1 MTTTLIAVLLVLIA
15 LLVIGLVVVGI
26 VRWRRTRDERKPLR
40 TFSAAMRAAHA
51 AMGVRDI
58 YSIPRVLATGSP
70 VALEALARGWRLSG
84 SGEPGWFGRIWHDA
98 EGILITEPGNTL
110 GAATQRQ
117 RGNWARLTRALLR
130 SRAGRPLDALLW
142 AIPYD
147 ALLDESGAP
156 HPDNNAALDASRTLV
171 ALQRQFGQLLPV
183 YIVVTG
189 CDALPGFEALGER
202 LKRARIDAALGWASP
217 YGPKRSFERSWIDDA
232 FVAMRRA
239 LASTITELGTLDGAL
254 DPDQFLLPQR
264 LNALREPLREWIEPA
279 LRGAADGTAP
289 SLRGIWCVGAVPQA
303 DGAPVFT
310 LDAARSAAQPLTQ
323 SASGAARGVP
333 AFAACLW
340 HDVLMPGQGLVQA
353 IPRVLAL
360 RMRRHRYATWA
371 ALALGGCWLIGV
383 AVAGWQVRGDARALA
398 SGYDT
403 LTTARAAWRESDHG
417 DAAAART
424 LASVADTFVR
434 VPHWHLSTPFMPL
447 SYFAMHRRLED
458 AQRHVLRGLVF
469 APLRERLVTRLGQLG
484 CTVPADTSS
493 AAVRRPQDL
502 PLYAAGTQFV
512 TNTAQIERFVTRYNT
527 LVEAGSGNAVML
539 AQLVHEAVGVKFS
552 PEQVADRT
560 GLDEA
565 VRETG
570 GEGGELPFDAPLS
583 LAARQRASVCFE
595 DTFNRWFDQIYLDSA
610 LTTNAAQIQTTLN
623 DLKAPGA
630 TPTPEVLSNLAANID
645 VLAAQVD
652 TADHGWAGARGQELV
667 PGMSAMFD
675 TARQLNLIGAA
686 PVAAVLGHEQQEQS
700 AFAARWLASG
710 NLPGVLSS
718 NSANGLQ
725 LAADL
730 LPLRD
735 ALRTLLGQSFVAQ
748 AGGAAEIRSVDDASV
763 QRALAVLPA
772 YRQYVAGPLA
782 QAPETWR
789 GALLSAAG
797 NAAVRSM
804 VMALSAQTQ
813 STTAHDVSFAV
824 GGQAP
829 GFDTLR
835 KGALDLIEAF
845 DSLGRPDLAQS
856 VALRVS
862 DAAIGVLKS
871 GDAQLQTL
879 APFRPVRG
887 DFSDWN
893 GNTGGAT
900 RAYGAASPDELRAY
914 LNAQSGAIADT
925 AGTAAGALDWLA
937 TQNPPLDSA
946 DARLVARWKALYA
959 DLAQYRA
966 KSPASALVAVPAIV
980 ANQLDKMD
988 LNTCGATLAHVDVP
1002 DGADIVSGAGERLVA
1017 SARERCFHLQI
1028 GTGMTAY
1035 DQLRTFFARNL
1046 AGRFPFAADADAPA
1060 ADLRQTAAFVAML
1073 DANLA
1078 DAQRGM
1084 SAAVSTGR
1092 APMDAQQFLDTLA
1105 RAKPWLDAL
1114 VARGPDGRYT
1124 GLQVSVDWRVDR
1136 GEESGADQVIEWSL
1150 ASGTQTLG
1158 YPSTDAT
1165 PLRWSPG
1172 TPTALTLRWA
1182 KNSSWQ
1188 PMQDGAQPTLT
1199 TDGRAA
1205 TWSVGDSWALLRLV
1219 RLHAGGV
1226 SDADGSASRMQL
1238 SVPVHDGHG
1247 ANQTARMYMRLTFL
1261 ANGKTP
1267 LDYPD
1272 LPYAAP
1278 GMQPRAMTTT
1288 RTTRYPARQFN
1299 LAAGQE

>member
-1 MTTTLIAVLLVLIA
+1 MTNTLIIVLLVLIA
-15 LLVIGLVVVGI
+15 LLVLGLVVVALL
-26 VRWRRTRDERKPLR
+26 RWRRTRDERRPLR

-51 AMGVRDI
+51 AMGVRDL

-70 VALEALARGWRLSG
+70 AALDALARGWRLAG

-98 EGILITEPGNTL
+98 EGILITEPGDAL

-117 RGNWARLTRALLR
+117 RGNWVRLTRALLR
-130 SRAGRPLDALLW
+130 SRPGRPLDALLW

-147 ALLDESGAP
+147 ALLDENGAP
-156 HPDNNAALDASRTLV
+156 HADSNAALDASRTLV
-171 ALQRQFGQLLPV
+171 ALQRQFGQLLPL

-189 CDALPGFEALGER
+189 CDALPGLEALGER
-202 LKRARIDAALGWASP
+202 LRRARIDAALGWASP
-217 YGPKRSFERSWIDDA
+217 YGPKRSFERGVVDEA
-232 FVAMRRA
+232 FVAMRSA

-254 DPDQFLLPQR
+254 DADQFLLPQR
-264 LNALREPLREWIEPA
+264 LNALREPLRELIEPV

-289 SLRGIWCVGAVPQA
+289 SLRGIWCVCAVPQA
-303 DGAPVFT
+303 GSAPVFS
-310 LDAARSAAQPLTQ
+310 LDGPTTSRAA
-323 SASGAARGVP
+323 P
-333 AFAACLW
+333 AFAARLW

-360 RMRRHRYATWA
+360 RMRRHRFATWG
-371 ALALGGCWLIGV
+371 ALALGCCWLAGI
-383 AVAGWQVRGDARALA
+383 AVSAWQVRGDARALA
-398 SGYDT
+398 NGYDSLT
-403 LTTARAAWRESDHG
+403 LARAAWRESDHG
-417 DAAAART
+417 DAAATRT

-434 VPHWHLSTPFMPL
+434 VPRWRLATPFMPL
-447 SYFAMHRRLED
+447 SYFAMSGRLDD
-458 AQRHVLRGLVF
+458 AQHHVLRGLVF
-469 APLRERLVTRLGQLG
+469 TPLRERLVTRLGQLG
-484 CTVPADTSS
+484 CASTPDVSSTS
-493 AAVRRPQDL
+493 AARRPQDL
-502 PLYAAGTQFV
+502 PQYVAGTQLV
-512 TNTAQIERFVTRYNT
+512 TKAAQVERLVGRYNT

-539 AQLVHEAVGVKFS
+539 AQLVHEAVGVKFT
-552 PEQVADRT
+552 PEHVADRAS
-560 GLDEA
+560 LDDA

-570 GEGGELPFDAPLS
+570 AEGGELPFDGPLAQ
-583 LAARQRASVCFE
+583 AARQRTSVCFE
-595 DTFNRWFDQIYLDSA
+595 DTFDAWFDQIYLDSA
-610 LTTNAAQIQTTLN
+610 LTANAAQIQATLN

-630 TPTPEVLSNLAANID
+630 TPTPDVLSTLASDID
-645 VLAAQVD
+645 VLATEVD

-675 TARQLNLIGAA
+675 TAKQLNLIGDA

-718 NSANGLQ
+718 NAANGLQ

-735 ALRTLLGQSFVAQ
+735 ALRTLLGQPFVAESS
-748 AGGAAEIRSVDDASV
+748 GSAEIRGVDSAST
-763 QRALAVLPA
+763 QRALAVLPG

-782 QAPETWR
+782 QAPEAWR
-789 GALLSAAG
+789 GALLAAAG
-797 NAAVRSM
+797 NATVRSM
-804 VMALSAQTQ
+804 VAALAASTPTSATQ
-813 STTAHDVSFAV
+813 DVAFAV
-824 GGQAP
+824 GAQAP
-829 GFDTLR
+829 TFDALR
-835 KGALDLIEAF
+835 KNALDLIEAF
-845 DSLGRPDLAQS
+845 DSLGRADLAQT

-862 DAAIGVLKS
+862 DVAVGVLKT

-893 GNTGGAT
+893 GNVGGAT
-900 RAYGAASPDELRAY
+900 RAYGAASPEELRSY
-914 LNAQSGAIADT
+914 LNAQSSAIADT
-925 AGTAAGALDWLA
+925 AGAAASALDWLS
-937 TQNPPLDSA
+937 TQNPPLDAA

-966 KSPASALVAVPAIV
+966 KSPASALVAVPAII

-988 LNTCGATLAHVDVP
+988 LNSCGATLAHVDLP
-1002 DGADIVSGAGERLVA
+1002 EGADIVSGTGARLVA

-1073 DANLA
+1073 DASLG

-1092 APMDAQQFLDTLA
+1092 AQGDAQQFLDTLA
-1105 RAKPWLDAL
+1105 HAKPWLDAL
-1114 VARGPDGRYT
+1114 VARGADGRYT
-1124 GLQVSVDWRVDR
+1124 GMQVAVDWRVDR
-1136 GEESGADQVIEWSL
+1136 GEEEGADQVIEWSL

-1158 YPSTDAT
+1158 FPSTDAT

-1172 TPTALTLRWA
+1172 TPASLTLRWA

-1188 PMQDGAQPTLT
+1188 PMQDAAQPTLT
-1199 TDGRAA
+1199 TNGRAA
-1205 TWSVGDSWALLRLV
+1205 IWSVGDSWALLRLV
-1219 RLHAGGV
+1219 RLHAGGM
-1226 SDADGSASRMQL
+1226 SEADGSAARMLL
-1238 SVPVHDGHG
+1238 SVPVRDGHG
-1247 ANQTARMYMRLTFL
+1247 ANQTARMYMRVTFL

-1267 LDYPD
+1267 LDYPE
-1272 LPYAAP
+1272 LPYTAP
-1278 GMQPRAMTTT
+1278 GMQARAVTM
-1288 RTTRYPARQFN
+1288 TRYPARSFN
-1299 LAAGQE
+1299 LAAGRE

>member
-1 MTTTLIAVLLVLIA
+1 MTTTLIAVLLALIA
-15 LLVIGLVVVGI
+15 LLVIGLVVAVI

-51 AMGVRDI
+51 AMGVRDL

-70 VALEALARGWRLSG
+70 AALDALARGWRLSG

-98 EGILITEPGNTL
+98 EGILITEPGNML
-110 GAATQRQ
+110 GATAQRQ
-117 RGNWARLTRALLR
+117 RGHSARLARALLR

-156 HPDNNAALDASRTLV
+156 LADSHTALDASRALV
-171 ALQRQFGQLLPV
+171 ALQRQFGQLLPL

-217 YGPKRSFERSWIDDA
+217 YGPKRNFERNWIDEA

-254 DPDQFLLPQR
+254 DADQFLLPQR
-264 LNALREPLREWIEPA
+264 LNALREPLRELIEPS

-303 DGAPVFT
+303 GSAPVFA
-310 LDAARSAAQPLTQ
+310 LDVNTAGSSAPRSARVA
-323 SASGAARGVP
+323 P
-333 AFAACLW
+333 AFAGCLW

-360 RMRRHRYATWA
+360 RMRRHRFVTWA
-371 ALALGGCWLIGV
+371 ALALGCCWLIGIGV
-383 AVAGWQVRGDARALA
+383 AAWQVRGDARALA
-398 SGYDT
+398 NGYDT
-403 LTTARAAWRESDHG
+403 LTTARAAWRESDRG
-417 DAAAART
+417 DGAASHT

-434 VPHWHLSTPFMPL
+434 VPRWNLSTPFMPF
-447 SYFAMHRRLED
+447 SYFAMRRRLDD

-469 APLRERLVTRLGQLG
+469 TPLRERLVTRLGQLG
-484 CTVPADTSS
+484 CAAAADPSS
-493 AAVRRPQDL
+493 AAAVVRRPQDL
-502 PLYAAGTQFV
+502 PLYASGTQLV
-512 TNTAQIERFVTRYNT
+512 ANTAQIERLVARYNA
-527 LVEAGSGNAVML
+527 LVEAGSGNALML

-552 PEQVADRT
+552 PEHVADRA

-570 GEGGELPFDAPLS
+570 GEGGELPFDGPLA
-583 LAARQRASVCFE
+583 LTARQHASACFE
-595 DTFNRWFDQIYLDSA
+595 DTFDRWFDQIYLDSA

-623 DLKAPGA
+623 DLTAPGA
-630 TPTPEVLSNLAANID
+630 TPTPEALSSLAANID
-645 VLAAQVD
+645 VLAAQVES
-652 TADHGWAGARGQELV
+652 ADHGWAGTRGQELV

-675 TARQLNLIGAA
+675 TAKQLNLIGAA
-686 PVAAVLGHEQQEQS
+686 PVASVLGHEQQEQS

-718 NSANGLQ
+718 NATNGLQ

-735 ALRTLLGQSFVAQ
+735 ALRTLLGQPFVAE
-748 AGGAAEIRSVDDASV
+748 AGGAAEIRGVDNASV
-763 QRALAVLPA
+763 QRALAVVPA
-772 YRQYVAGPLA
+772 YRQYVGGPLA
-782 QAPETWR
+782 QTPEAWR
-789 GALLSAAG
+789 AALLAAAG
-797 NAAVRSM
+797 NAAVHSM
-804 VMALSAQTQ
+804 VAALSAQTP
-813 STTAHDVSFAV
+813 SVAPREASFAS
-824 GGQAP
+824 GNQATD
-829 GFDTLR
+829 FDTLR
-835 KGALDLIEAF
+835 KSALDLIEAF
-845 DSLGRPDLAQS
+845 DSLGRADLAQN

-862 DAAIGVLKS
+862 DAALGVLKA
-871 GDAQLQTL
+871 GDGQLQTL

-893 GNTGGAT
+893 GNPGGAT

-914 LNAQSGAIADT
+914 LNAQSGAIADA
-925 AGTAAGALDWLA
+925 AGSAAGALDWLMSR
-937 TQNPPLDSA
+937 NPPLDAS

-988 LNTCGATLAHVDVP
+988 LNTCGVMLAQVDVP
-1002 DGADIVSGAGERLVA
+1002 GGADIVSGAGERLVT
-1017 SARERCFHLQI
+1017 SARERCFNLQI

-1035 DQLRTFFARNL
+1035 DRLRTFFAREL
-1046 AGRFPFAADADAPA
+1046 AGRFPFSADADAPA
-1060 ADLRQTAAFVAML
+1060 ADLRQTVVFVAML

-1092 APMDAQQFLDTLA
+1092 APVDAQQFLDTLA
-1105 RAKPWLDAL
+1105 HAKPWLDAL

-1124 GLQVSVDWRVDR
+1124 GLPVAVDWRVDR
-1136 GEESGADQVIEWSL
+1136 GEEAGADQVIEWSL
-1150 ASGTQTLG
+1150 ASGAQTLG

-1172 TPTALTLRWA
+1172 TPAALTLRWA
-1182 KNSSWQ
+1182 KNSPWQ
-1188 PMQDGAQPTLT
+1188 PMQDAAQPTLS

-1205 TWSVGDSWALLRLV
+1205 TWSVGDSWALLRLM
-1219 RLHAGGV
+1219 RLHGGG
-1226 SDADGSASRMQL
+1226 AEGARMQL
-1238 SVPVHDGHG
+1238 SLPVHDGHG
-1247 ANQTARMYMRLTFL
+1247 ANQTARMYLRLSFL

-1267 LDYPD
+1267 LDYPE

-1278 GMQPRAMTTT
+1278 GMQARAVTS
-1288 RTTRYPARQFN
+1288 TRYPARQYS
-1299 LAAGQE
+1299 LAGGRE

>member
-1 MTTTLIAVLLVLIA
+1 MTTTLIAVLLALIA
-15 LLVIGLVVVGI
+15 LLVVGLVVVGI
-26 VRWRRTRDERKPLR
+26 LRWRRTRDERRPLR

-70 VALEALARGWRLSG
+70 DALDALARGWRLSG

-98 EGILITEPGNTL
+98 EGILITEPGSAL

-147 ALLDESGAP
+147 AMLDGSGAP
-156 HPDNNAALDASRTLV
+156 HADNNAALEASRTLV
-171 ALQRQFGQLLPV
+171 AMQRQFGQLLPL

-189 CDALPGFEALGER
+189 CDALPGLEALGER
-202 LKRARIDAALGWASP
+202 LSRARIDAALGWASP

-232 FVAMRRA
+232 FVVMRRA
-239 LASTITELGTLDGAL
+239 LACTITELGTLDGSL

-264 LNALREPLREWIEPA
+264 LNALREPLRELIEPA

-303 DGAPVFT
+303 GSVPVFT
-310 LDAARSAAQPLTQ
+310 LDASQ
-323 SASGAARGVP
+323 SASRSLSQSPPGAARRAP
-333 AFAACLW
+333 AFAARLW
-340 HDVLMPGQGLVQA
+340 HDVLLPGQGLVQA

-360 RMRRHRYATWA
+360 RMRRHRFATWG
-371 ALALGGCWLIGV
+371 ALALGCCWLIGIG
-383 AVAGWQVRGDARALA
+383 VAGWQVRGDARALA
-398 SGYDT
+398 NAYDT
-403 LTTARAAWRESDHG
+403 LTIARASWRESDHG
-417 DAAAART
+417 DAAATHT

-434 VPHWHLSTPFMPL
+434 VPHWHLATPLMPL
-447 SYFAMHRRLED
+447 SYFAMHHRLED

-469 APLRERLVTRLGQLG
+469 APLRERLVTRLNQLG
-484 CTVPADTSS
+484 CAGVADAAVST
-493 AAVRRPQDL
+493 AVRRAQDL
-502 PLYAAGTQFV
+502 PQYVAGTQLV
-512 TNTAQIERFVTRYNT
+512 TNAAQIERLVARYNT
-527 LVEAGSGNAVML
+527 LVEAGSGNAVLL
-539 AQLVHEAVGVKFS
+539 AQLVREAVGVKFS
-552 PEQVADRT
+552 PEHVADRA

-570 GEGGELPFDAPLS
+570 GEGGELPFDGPLAS
-583 LAARQRASVCFE
+583 AARQRTSVCFE
-595 DTFNRWFDQIYLDSA
+595 DTFDRWLDQIYLDSA
-610 LTTNAAQIQTTLN
+610 LTTNAAQIQATLN

-630 TPTPEVLSNLAANID
+630 TPTPDVLSNLAAGID
-645 VLAAQVD
+645 MLAAQVD
-652 TADHGWAGARGQELV
+652 TADHGWVGARGQELV

-675 TARQLNLIGAA
+675 TAKQLSLIGEA

-718 NSANGLQ
+718 NSTNGLQ

-735 ALRTLLGQSFVAQ
+735 AVRTLLGQPFVAET
-748 AGGAAEIRSVDDASV
+748 GGAPEIRSVDYASL
-763 QRALAVLPA
+763 QRALAVLPT

-804 VMALSAQTQ
+804 VTALSAQTQ
-813 STTAHDVSFAV
+813 AASPNQVSFAV
-824 GGQAP
+824 GNQAS
-829 GFDTLR
+829 GFDPLR
-835 KGALDLIEAF
+835 KSALDLVEAF
-845 DSLGRPDLAQS
+845 DSLGRADLAQS

-862 DAAIGVLKS
+862 DAAIGVLKTA
-871 GDAQLQTL
+871 DAQLQTL

-900 RAYGAASPDELRAY
+900 RAYAAASPDELRSY

-925 AGTAAGALDWLA
+925 AGTAASALDWLA
-937 TQNPPLDSA
+937 SQNPPLDAA
-946 DARLVARWKALYA
+946 DARLVARWKSLYA

-966 KSPASALVAVPAIV
+966 KSPASALVAVPAII

-988 LNTCGATLAHVDVP
+988 LNTCGATLAHIDVP
-1002 DGADIVSGAGERLVA
+1002 EGADIVSGAGERLVA

-1035 DQLRTFFARNL
+1035 EQLRTFFARNL
-1046 AGRFPFAADADAPA
+1046 AGRFPFSADADAPA

-1092 APMDAQQFLDTLA
+1092 ATADAQQFLDTLA
-1105 RAKPWLDAL
+1105 HAKPWLDAV
-1114 VARGPDGRYT
+1114 VARGADGRYT

-1136 GEESGADQVIEWSL
+1136 GEETGADQVIEWNL

-1172 TPTALTLRWA
+1172 TPATLTLRWA

-1205 TWSVGDSWALLRLV
+1205 TWSVGDSWALLRLM

-1226 SDADGSASRMQL
+1226 AGADGSASRMQL

-1247 ANQTARMYMRLTFL
+1247 ANQTARMYMRVTFL
-1261 ANGKTP
+1261 ANGKTQ

-1278 GMQPRAMTTT
+1278 GTQARAVTMTRYQPR
-1288 RTTRYPARQFN
+1288 PFN